1 MKDEVLTCN
10 PAMSC
15 QTLQWIVVP

>member
-10 PAMSC
+10 PAVSC
-15 QTLQWIVVP
+15 QTFQWIAVP